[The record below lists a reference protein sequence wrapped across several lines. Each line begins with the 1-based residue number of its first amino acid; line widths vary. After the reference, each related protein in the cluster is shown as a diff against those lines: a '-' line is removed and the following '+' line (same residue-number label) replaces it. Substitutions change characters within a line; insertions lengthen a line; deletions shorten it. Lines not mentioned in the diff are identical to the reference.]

1 MKSVILIVILAVL
14 AAGAEKEKKD
24 TTSRSRKSQTLTLP
38 SDAKE
43 LEPGTWRHTD
53 KEGTVWIYRK
63 TPFGLARYPETK
75 AEADDGKKNQ
85 NTSTLIKAY
94 DEGDKVRFE
103 RHTPFGKQVWTRQKT
118 ELTEEETK
126 ALEITR
132 EGRPE
137 EKTSGSKTQ

>member
-1 MKSVILIVILAVL
+1 MKSVILIAMFAVL
-14 AAGAEKEKKD
+14 AAGAEKDKKD
-24 TTSRSRKSQTLTLP
+24 TTSRPRKGQTLTLP
-38 SDAKE
+38 ADAKE
-43 LEPGTWRHTD
+43 VEPGTWRHTD
-53 KEGTVWIYRK
+53 KEGKVWIYRR

-85 NTSTLIKAY
+85 NTSTLIRAY
-94 DEGDKVRFE
+94 DQGDKVRFE

-126 ALEITR
+126 ALER
-132 EGRPE
+132 SRAGRPE